1 MPQLS
6 HAPSTG
12 WVVTLLEGYASPSAG
27 DAQLGLQDQG
37 LEEFMSR
44 FSQFGIQI
52 FFEKALKRSDK
63 NSNFFSEKSL
73 KKSLKNPFW

>member
-12 WVVTLLEGYASPSAG
+12 WVVALLESYARPSAG

-44 FSQFGIQI
+44 FFPIWNSDF
-52 FFEKALKRSDK
+52 FFEKNLKRSDK
-63 NSNFFSEKSL
+63 NSDFFP
-73 KKSLKNPFW
+73 KKV

>member
-12 WVVTLLEGYASPSAG
+12 WVVALLESYARPSAG

-37 LEEFMSR
+37 LKNLFPDFPNLE
-44 FSQFGIQI
+44 IQI
-52 FFEKALKRSDK
+52 FSEKNLNPQKE
-63 NSNFFSEKSL
+63 FILFSEKI
-73 KKSLKNPFW
+73 